1 VTVRPLVLIADDDP
15 DILELVSLTL
25 ERDGYEVA
33 TARNGEEA
41 LQIAAE
47 RQVHLA
53 VLDFMMPGIDGDEVA
68 RRLREADGEH
78 RLPILILSAFA
89 EDRQAA
95 RALAVGSRR
104 VHAKAVQP
112 ARTAGESGIA
122 RPRAPA
128 AKPPRRPRL
137 VPLSGRETENAP

>member
-33 TARNGEEA
+33 QARSGEEA
-41 LQIAAE
+41 LRIASE

-53 VLDFMMPGIDGDEVA
+53 VLDLMMPGIDGHEVT
-68 RRLREADGEH
+68 RRLRATESGH
-78 RLPILILSAFA
+78 RVPVLILSAFA

-95 RALAVGSRR
+95 LALEAGADAYMRKPFSPRALL
-104 VHAKAVQP
+104 AKA
-112 ARTAGESGIA
+112 GSLILD
-122 RPRAPA
+122 
-128 AKPPRRPRL
+128 RRPRSRL
-137 VPLSGRETENAP
+137 AASG